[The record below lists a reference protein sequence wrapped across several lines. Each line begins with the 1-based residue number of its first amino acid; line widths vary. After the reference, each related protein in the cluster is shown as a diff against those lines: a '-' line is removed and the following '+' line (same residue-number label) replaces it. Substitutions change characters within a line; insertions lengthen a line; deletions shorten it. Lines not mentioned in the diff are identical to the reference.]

1 VRDDISGESVGQPH
15 VEQNQIRL
23 FAPAQLDGLGTGRGV
38 SHELEVARELQLR
51 GNTVPD
57 NGVVVDDADAKTSR
71 TGRGHSGSSARHV
84 VPPSGSDLTLSAP
97 PSRPSASAATVKPTP
112 GVCSAV
118 VTRVRMTVPPGRSHG
133 IRSSSSDTT
142 RKGSG
147 STMSQPS
154 NGWVLSSRR

>member
-1 VRDDISGESVGQPH
+1 VVGERGEQQDPARPRDRSEVRDDISGESVGQPH

-71 TGRGHSGSSARHV
+71 TGRGHKR
-84 VPPSGSDLTLSAP
+84 
-97 PSRPSASAATVKPTP
+97 
-112 GVCSAV
+112 
-118 VTRVRMTVPPGRSHG
+118 
-133 IRSSSSDTT
+133 
-142 RKGSG
+142 
-147 STMSQPS
+147 
-154 NGWVLSSRR
+154 